1 MTDCERCMRFEVAIK
16 AVQEGRTSFLNT
28 AFGNRNDSYNA
39 VMTRI
44 ELLKKANSIHKEP
57 CTCKW

>member
-1 MTDCERCMRFEVAIK
+1 MRFEVAIK